1 MNIFTYILTFL
12 LGIFGALFVF
22 FIFKKRILSG
32 EYKQIKISKEEF
44 EEKTKE
50 EFDNYKKKLDLE
62 IREEFINWKNDYNQ
76 KNISRSR
83 RLNEN
88 EKRLVIKEENLD
100 RRYVNLEN
108 REKELS
114 KRETDLNYKEEELS
128 VFKNKL
134 NEVYTEQ
141 NRILEKIS
149 GMTVSEAKEMIMKQ
163 CESEA
168 KLESVQKL
176 KIIESDLKEKSNLM
190 AKDVISTAIQR
201 IASEHVI
208 SSSVTVIDLPN
219 DEMKGRIIGREGRN
233 IRALENATGVDFIVD
248 DTPEAIIVSSFDPIR
263 REIAKESLET
273 LIADGRIHPA
283 RIEEVV
289 EKIKNNF
296 DNYLK
301 EIGENTVIE
310 LGIQDINPELYF
322 YIGKLQ
328 FRTSY
333 GQNALLHS
341 KEVALISAF
350 MAKEIGAN
358 VNIAKRAGLLHDL
371 GKSIDRETEGTHT
384 KISVDLARKY
394 GESKIVQ
401 EAIASHHL
409 DVDFT
414 SVEGVLVQAADS
426 ISAARPG
433 ARREIFETY
442 IKRLEKLEE
451 VCRSFEGVTKAFA
464 LRAGR
469 EVRVIINSN
478 ELNDNKTF
486 IMSKDIA
493 RKVQKELEYPG
504 QIKVTVIREVR
515 AIEYAK

>member
-328 FRTSY
+328 FRTSCV
-333 GQNALLHS
+333 QNALLHT

>member
-108 REKELS
+108 REKELN
-114 KRETDLNYKEEELS
+114 KREKDLNYKEEELN

-464 LRAGR
+464 LRAWR

>member
-12 LGIFGALFVF
+12 LGIFGAFFVF

-32 EYKQIKISKEEF
+32 EYKQIKISKEKF

-62 IREEFINWKNDYNQ
+62 IREEFINWKSDYNQ
-76 KNISRSR
+76 KNINRSR

-108 REKELS
+108 REKELN
-114 KRETDLNYKEEELS
+114 KREKDLNYKEEELD
-128 VFKNKL
+128 VFKSKL

-176 KIIESDLKEKSNLM
+176 KIIENDLKEKSNLM

-208 SSSVTVIDLPN
+208 SSSVTVIDLPS

-341 KEVALISAF
+341 KEVAFISAF

-493 RKVQKELEYPG
+493 KKVQKELEYPG

>member
-108 REKELS
+108 REKELN
-114 KRETDLNYKEEELS
+114 KREKDLNYKEEELN